1 MSTTVSNN
9 MIAFNGG
16 SFAFRNKIING
27 DMLIAQRG
35 TTFSVAVSSQ
45 YTVDRWNVSSEIPA
59 RPGRGDITQSNDV
72 PNFEF
77 QSSLRFTTT
86 TISNANTQFLEIE
99 QYIEGYDA
107 RDLINQP
114 IIVSFWVKSNKTGT
128 YSVHLNNAGNGV
140 TPDRSYVAEYNINTN
155 NWEKKTIYVSPIDA
169 SQGVWNWTNGR
180 GLKLGF
186 TLAGASSNV
195 APLLNSWVTG
205 DFITS
210 SNQTNLLDTTG
221 NTFLITGVQL
231 EKGPTPTPFEHRP
244 FGTEL
249 ASCQRYFE
257 KSYNVNVT
265 PGTASVY
272 SGAEYSRFGY
282 VDSVNG
288 EYYTCKFVV
297 TKRNVPAV
305 IFYSPKTGLPGVW
318 SDTSTAGTPDKT
330 VQIVTPGGGYNGVRS
345 IVANIRFIPSVYV
358 AIAGHWT
365 ADAEL

>member
-1 MSTTVSNN
+1 

-249 ASCQRYFE
+249 ALCQRYFE
-257 KSYNVNVT
+257 YGAQFIDNNVPVTDSNWKVLYSY
-265 PGTASVY
+265 
-272 SGAEYSRFGY
+272 
-282 VDSVNG
+282 
-288 EYYTCKFVV
+288 KV
-297 TKRNVPAV
+297 TKRTATPMITRIAGPAAA
-305 IFYSPKTGLPGVW
+305 STGFM
-318 SDTSTAGTPDKT
+318 STQNSHWCIIA
-330 VQIVTPGGGYNGVRS
+330 VN
-345 IVANIRFIPSVYV
+345 IPSGLNEYGITFNV
-358 AIAGHWT
+358 
-365 ADAEL
+365 DAEL